1 MENKYDSTADTLW
14 HIKRVG
20 EMLGESAI
28 ALIERASVHD
38 WSKLVNPEKEL
49 FDEFTPK
56 LKESTYG
63 SKEYKENL
71 KGLGPALEHHY
82 TMNSHHPEHRPGGV
96 NDMDLFDLIEMVV
109 DWKAAT
115 ERHANGD
122 FLKSLEINR
131 VRFGLSDQL
140 YMIIKNH
147 YHRYLSM

>member
-1 MENKYDSTADTLW
+1 MENKYDSTADTLR
-14 HIKRVG
+14 HIRRVSTLLGQSAIELIKR
-20 EMLGESAI
+20 A
-28 ALIERASVHD
+28 AVHD
-38 WSKLVNPEKEL
+38 QSKLEYPEKQL

-56 LKESTYG
+56 LKDSVYG
-63 SKEYKENL
+63 SEEYNENL

-82 TMNSHHPEHRPGGV
+82 RNNYHHPEAYVNGV
-96 NDMDLFDLIEMVV
+96 DGMDLFDILEMVN